1 MPLAIAAAAALANR
15 RFPGKVLI
23 DGILYLPLVL
33 PPVVLGYLLLV
44 ILGTRAPLGGWFVA
58 HLGIRF
64 VFSWTGAALASA
76 LLTFPFQV
84 RAIRFSIEAI
94 DPGLRSV
101 AETLGA
107 GRLDRLLHV
116 TLPLALPGIVVGALT
131 AFAASLGEFGAIIT
145 FVSNIPGETRTLPLA
160 IYAALQAPGGDMEAA
175 RLSAL
180 SIALALIGVT
190 LAELASRRARLLI
203 SR

>member
-64 VFSWTGAALASA
+64 VFSWTGAAVASA
-76 LLTFPFQV
+76 L
-84 RAIRFSIEAI
+84 
-94 DPGLRSV
+94 PGRGRRGDLAPLR
-101 AETLGA
+101 GA
-107 GRLDRLLHV
+107 GLDHEDLD
-116 TLPLALPGIVVGALT
+116 VGPAPV
-131 AFAASLGEFGAIIT
+131 A
-145 FVSNIPGETRTLPLA
+145 PQ
-160 IYAALQAPGGDMEAA
+160 LQRHRPP
-175 RLSAL
+175 
-180 SIALALIGVT
+180 
-190 LAELASRRARLLI
+190 RRARRVDRLGAVARRQFMMSTGVPIGIML
-203 SR
+203 SRCWSAMWRRMQPLEM